1 MQCSPVDLQGNWELV
16 VMWVDY
22 RPVYAEMDNTNIL
35 VLSSSIGGIK
45 TKFQIAIQKEKKGNR

>member
-1 MQCSPVDLQGNWELV
+1 
-16 VMWVDY
+16 MWVDY